1 MGMSGFMNITVAELH
16 ELMDKPDVQLVDVRT
31 DAEIA
36 RGHIKGAIRMPLHL
50 LPLRLNELGS
60 GKTAF
65 AKALGKMMGI
75 NEHIVSPT
83 FVIMK
88 SYNIDWKGFKKLIHV
103 DAYRIESESE
113 LLNLGWNELVEN
125 PQHLILIEWPERVE
139 GILPKDSRRIF
150 FKHEI

>member
-1 MGMSGFMNITVAELH
+1 MKATVVGL
-16 ELMDKPDVQLVDVRT
+16 Q
-31 DAEIA
+31 
-36 RGHIKGAIRMPLHL
+36 G
-50 LPLRLNELGS
+50 ELGS

-65 AKALGKMMGI
+65 AQALGKMMGI
-75 NEHIVSPT
+75 DEHIVSPT

-88 SYNIDWKGFKKLIHV
+88 SYDIDWRGFRKLIHI

-113 LLNLGWNELVEN
+113 LLNLGWDELVEN
-125 PQHLILIEWPERVE
+125 PQHLILVEWPERVE

>member
-1 MGMSGFMNITVAELH
+1 MKATVVGL
-16 ELMDKPDVQLVDVRT
+16 Q
-31 DAEIA
+31 
-36 RGHIKGAIRMPLHL
+36 G
-50 LPLRLNELGS
+50 ELGS

-75 NEHIVSPT
+75 DEHIVSPT

-88 SYNIDWKGFKKLIHV
+88 SYDINWRGFRKLIHI

-113 LLNLGWNELVEN
+113 LLNLGWDTLVEN
-125 PQHLILIEWPERVE
+125 PQYLILVEWPERVE
-139 GILPKDSRRIF
+139 GILPKDTRRIF

>member
-1 MGMSGFMNITVAELH
+1 MKATVVAL
-16 ELMDKPDVQLVDVRT
+16 Q
-31 DAEIA
+31 
-36 RGHIKGAIRMPLHL
+36 G
-50 LPLRLNELGS
+50 ELGS

-103 DAYRIESESE
+103 DAYRLESESE

>member
-1 MGMSGFMNITVAELH
+1 MKATVVVL
-16 ELMDKPDVQLVDVRT
+16 Q
-31 DAEIA
+31 
-36 RGHIKGAIRMPLHL
+36 G
-50 LPLRLNELGS
+50 ELGS

>member
-1 MGMSGFMNITVAELH
+1 MSIGEGRGRKFPPFLYNTGMKATVVVL
-16 ELMDKPDVQLVDVRT
+16 Q
-31 DAEIA
+31 
-36 RGHIKGAIRMPLHL
+36 G
-50 LPLRLNELGS
+50 ELGS

-88 SYNIDWKGFKKLIHV
+88 SYDIDWKGFKKLIHV
-103 DAYRIESESE
+103 DAYRLESESE

>member
-1 MGMSGFMNITVAELH
+1 MSIGEGRGRKFPPFLYNTGMKATVVAL
-16 ELMDKPDVQLVDVRT
+16 Q
-31 DAEIA
+31 
-36 RGHIKGAIRMPLHL
+36 G
-50 LPLRLNELGS
+50 ELGS

-88 SYNIDWKGFKKLIHV
+88 SYDIDWKGFKKLIHV
-103 DAYRIESESE
+103 DAYRLESESE

>member
-1 MGMSGFMNITVAELH
+1 MSIGEGRGRKFPPFLYNTGMKATVVVL
-16 ELMDKPDVQLVDVRT
+16 Q
-31 DAEIA
+31 
-36 RGHIKGAIRMPLHL
+36 G
-50 LPLRLNELGS
+50 ELGS

-88 SYNIDWKGFKKLIHV
+88 SYDIDWKGFKKLIHV

>member
-1 MGMSGFMNITVAELH
+1 MKATVVAL
-16 ELMDKPDVQLVDVRT
+16 Q
-31 DAEIA
+31 
-36 RGHIKGAIRMPLHL
+36 G
-50 LPLRLNELGS
+50 ELGS

>member
-1 MGMSGFMNITVAELH
+1 MKATVVAL
-16 ELMDKPDVQLVDVRT
+16 Q
-31 DAEIA
+31 
-36 RGHIKGAIRMPLHL
+36 G
-50 LPLRLNELGS
+50 ELGS

-88 SYNIDWKGFKKLIHV
+88 SYDINWKGFKKLIHV

-113 LLNLGWNELVEN
+113 LLNLGWNKLVEN
-125 PQHLILIEWPERVE
+125 PRHLILIEWPERVE

>member
-1 MGMSGFMNITVAELH
+1 MSIGEGRGRKFPPFLYNTGMKATVVVL
-16 ELMDKPDVQLVDVRT
+16 Q
-31 DAEIA
+31 
-36 RGHIKGAIRMPLHL
+36 G
-50 LPLRLNELGS
+50 ELGS

>member
-1 MGMSGFMNITVAELH
+1 MKATVVVL
-16 ELMDKPDVQLVDVRT
+16 Q
-31 DAEIA
+31 
-36 RGHIKGAIRMPLHL
+36 G
-50 LPLRLNELGS
+50 ELGS

-88 SYNIDWKGFKKLIHV
+88 SYDIDWKGFKKLIHV
-103 DAYRIESESE
+103 DAYRLESESE

>member
-1 MGMSGFMNITVAELH
+1 MSIGEGRGRKFPPFLYNTGMKATVVVL
-16 ELMDKPDVQLVDVRT
+16 Q
-31 DAEIA
+31 
-36 RGHIKGAIRMPLHL
+36 G
-50 LPLRLNELGS
+50 ELGS

-103 DAYRIESESE
+103 DAYRLESESE

>member
-1 MGMSGFMNITVAELH
+1 MKATVVVL
-16 ELMDKPDVQLVDVRT
+16 Q
-31 DAEIA
+31 
-36 RGHIKGAIRMPLHL
+36 G
-50 LPLRLNELGS
+50 ELGS

-88 SYNIDWKGFKKLIHV
+88 SYNIDWKGFKKLIHI
-103 DAYRIESESE
+103 DAYRLESESE
-113 LLNLGWNELVEN
+113 LLSLGWNKLVAN
-125 PQHLILIEWPERVE
+125 PEHLILIEWPERVE
-139 GILPKDSRRIF
+139 SILPKDSRRIF

>member
-1 MGMSGFMNITVAELH
+1 MKATVVVL
-16 ELMDKPDVQLVDVRT
+16 Q
-31 DAEIA
+31 
-36 RGHIKGAIRMPLHL
+36 G
-50 LPLRLNELGS
+50 ELGS

-103 DAYRIESESE
+103 DAYRLESESE